1 MKRRAFT
8 LLEALIALFLFSA
21 VTGLMLALFFPSMW
35 MFHSASG
42 RNDAQQSVL
51 LLVSKVRN
59 SLLNTALEWVTVAP
73 NPPALS
79 LREARED
86 APFEPVS
93 GAAQFSNRF
102 LVFRYDAAGRKVLWR
117 HWPPGPPAAG
127 ALSQAYDFASPT
139 LSALQ
144 VPDLVAIC
152 AAPYPEERVLAN
164 EVDHFGVEDAGSEAG
179 MLTPPL
185 TVKAVVSYV
194 NPGPGARKT
203 EQFELTALVTP
214 RCQRW

>member
-1 MKRRAFT
+1 VRRGFT
-8 LLEALIALFLFSA
+8 LLETLIGLFLFAA

-51 LLVSKVRN
+51 LLVSRVRN
-59 SLLNTALEWVTVAP
+59 SLLNTALEWVTISQ
-73 NPPALS
+73 NPPAVS

-93 GAAQFSNRF
+93 GAAQFSGRF
-102 LVFRYDAAGRKVLWR
+102 LVFRYEEAARKVLWR
-117 HWPPGPPAAG
+117 HWPPGPPAPG
-127 ALSQAYDFASPT
+127 ALSQVYDFASPT
-139 LSALQ
+139 LSALR

-152 AAPYPEERVLAN
+152 AATHPEERTIAN
-164 EVDHFGVEDAGSEAG
+164 EVDSFSIRDSGSEPG

-185 TVKAVVSYV
+185 TIKAVVSYV